1 MGTKSNL
8 KCCEVTVHVDDE
20 ACCQKIEKAQKIIF
34 QKGAGIEGKCVKDIL
49 SKQSLVLMQVSVFLP
64 YIAYLA

>member
-8 KCCEVTVHVDDE
+8 KYREVTVHVDDE
-20 ACCQKIEKAQKIIF
+20 ACRQKIEKARKIIF
-34 QKGAGIEGKCVKDIL
+34 QKGAGIEGKHVKDIL
-49 SKQSLVLMQVSVFLP
+49 SEQSLVPMQVSVSLP